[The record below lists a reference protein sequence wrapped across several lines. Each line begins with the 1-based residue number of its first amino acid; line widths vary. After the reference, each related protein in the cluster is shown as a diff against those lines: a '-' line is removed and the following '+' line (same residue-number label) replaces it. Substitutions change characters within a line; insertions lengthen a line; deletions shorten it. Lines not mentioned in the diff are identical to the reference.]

1 MNDRFNKDFADIFG
15 DFTKQAT
22 LDPMAS
28 ARNCIA
34 PRGMMMTGA
43 KSYPGS
49 VGARQPVPGVHGGM
63 VRGQEPLIVKSGH
76 TSITRLAL
84 RHKGQ
89 P

>member
-1 MNDRFNKDFADIFG
+1 MNDRFNKDFANIFG
-15 DFTKQAT
+15 DMKI
-22 LDPMAS
+22 DPFPGGQ
-28 ARNCIA
+28 NCIS
-34 PRGMMMTGA
+34 PRGAMYPNA
-43 KSYPGS
+43 KKAYPGS

-76 TSITRLAL
+76 TSITRSAM

>member
-15 DFTKQAT
+15 
-22 LDPMAS
+22 
-28 ARNCIA
+28 
-34 PRGMMMTGA
+34 GA
-43 KSYPGS
+43 KIDPFPMGGTPSRKQMYPGS
-49 VGARQPVPGVHGGM
+49 VGAQTPVPGMHGGM

-76 TSITRLAL
+76 TSITRSAM